1 MRGEVFR
8 QVNGA
13 QGVGYMIDVLAL
25 LGRCTVQDGAHYV
38 PADGLWVEAIVV
50 PYDDA
55 ALSFQ
60 QFEGRLGVL
69 LHAFVMVVAIHEDHI
84 VLAKM
89 RAEVKSLRVTVELF
103 HVVQILAKEAV
114 QVGV

>member
-55 ALSFQ
+55 ALFFQ